1 MAQVWGMRLILTVTL
16 VMIAFAANSV
26 LNRMALV
33 GAEMGP
39 ASFAA
44 VRLLSGAIALWLLI
58 RLRRSGRIAF
68 DAMGAGSLL
77 VYAIGFSFAYVTL
90 DAGAGALILFGVV
103 QVTMFAGALIAGE
116 TVPARRYVG
125 AAMALIGLAYLLWP
139 SAAVAPDLGG
149 AALMVVAAIAW
160 GIYSLHGRGA
170 SDPLALTGSNFV
182 FAVPVGVLIALIWR
196 DAMPVDGVVLA
207 VLAGAIT
214 SGLGYALW
222 YHVLPQITPSVA
234 AVAQLTV
241 PVIAV
246 LGGVVFLSEP
256 LTIQLVIA
264 ACLVL
269 GGILVSLISISALVR
284 RS

>member
-1 MAQVWGMRLILTVTL
+1 MWGMRLILTVTL

-149 AALMVVAAIAW
+149 AALMVIAAIAW

-269 GGILVSLISISALVR
+269 GGIVVSLISISALVR

>member
-1 MAQVWGMRLILTVTL
+1 
-16 VMIAFAANSV
+16 MIAFAANSV

-149 AALMVVAAIAW
+149 AALMVIAAIAW

-269 GGILVSLISISALVR
+269 GGIVVSLI
-284 RS
+284 

>member
-1 MAQVWGMRLILTVTL
+1 VWGMRLILTVTL

-149 AALMVVAAIAW
+149 AALMVIAAIAW

-269 GGILVSLISISALVR
+269 GGIVVSLISISALVR

>member
-1 MAQVWGMRLILTVTL
+1 MRLILTVTL

-196 DAMPVDGVVLA
+196 DAMPVDGIALA

-246 LGGVVFLSEP
+246 LAGVVFLSEP

-269 GGILVSLISISALVR
+269 GGILVSLISISALGR

>member
-1 MAQVWGMRLILTVTL
+1 MRLILTVTL

-125 AAMALIGLAYLLWP
+125 AAMALIGLAYLLCP

>member
-1 MAQVWGMRLILTVTL
+1 MRLILTVTL

-170 SDPLALTGSNFV
+170 SDPSALTGSNFV

-269 GGILVSLISISALVR
+269 GGIVVSLISISALVR

>member
-1 MAQVWGMRLILTVTL
+1 MRLILTVTL

-269 GGILVSLISISALVR
+269 GGIVVSLISISALVR

>member
-1 MAQVWGMRLILTVTL
+1 MRLILTVTL

-58 RLRRSGRIAF
+58 RLRRSGGIAF

-149 AALMVVAAIAW
+149 AALMVIAAIAW

-269 GGILVSLISISALVR
+269 GGIVVSLISISALVR

>member
-1 MAQVWGMRLILTVTL
+1 MRLILTVTL

-149 AALMVVAAIAW
+149 AALMVIAAIAW

-269 GGILVSLISISALVR
+269 GGIVVSLISISALVR

>member
-1 MAQVWGMRLILTVTL
+1 MRLILTVTL

-139 SAAVAPDLGG
+139 SAGVAPDLGG

-170 SDPLALTGSNFV
+170 SDPLVLTGSNFV

-196 DAMPVDGVVLA
+196 DAMPVDGIALA

-246 LGGVVFLSEP
+246 LAGVVFLSEP

-269 GGILVSLISISALVR
+269 GGILVSLISISALGR

>member
-1 MAQVWGMRLILTVTL
+1 MRLILTVTL

-170 SDPLALTGSNFV
+170 SDPLVLTGSNFV

-196 DAMPVDGVVLA
+196 DAMPVDGIALA

-246 LGGVVFLSEP
+246 LAGVVFLSEP

-269 GGILVSLISISALVR
+269 GGILVSLISISALGR

>member
-1 MAQVWGMRLILTVTL
+1 MRLILTVTL

-26 LNRMALV
+26 LNRMALF

-149 AALMVVAAIAW
+149 GALMVVAAIAW

-214 SGLGYALW
+214 SGLGYAFW

-269 GGILVSLISISALVR
+269 GGIVVSLISISALVR

>member
-1 MAQVWGMRLILTVTL
+1 MRLILTVTL

-149 AALMVVAAIAW
+149 AVLMVVAAIAW

-269 GGILVSLISISALVR
+269 GGIVVSLISISALVR

>member
-1 MAQVWGMRLILTVTL
+1 MRLILTVTL

>member
-1 MAQVWGMRLILTVTL
+1 LAQVWGMRLILTVTL

-269 GGILVSLISISALVR
+269 GGIVVSLISISALVR